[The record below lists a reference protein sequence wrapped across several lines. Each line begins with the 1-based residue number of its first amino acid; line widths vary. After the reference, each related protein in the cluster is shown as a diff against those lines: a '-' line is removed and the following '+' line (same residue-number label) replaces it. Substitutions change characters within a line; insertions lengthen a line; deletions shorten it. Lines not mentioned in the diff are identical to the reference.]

1 MAGKILLEVCVAS
14 VEGAIIAQANGADR
28 VELCSAMRE
37 GGATPS
43 AATLALS
50 RTHLKIPLNVLIRPR
65 GGDFLYSETE
75 FAVMKRDIA
84 YAKDCGADGI
94 VIGMLTSNGR
104 MDRARMAELI
114 ACARPLSVTCH
125 RAFDMSRDPFEA
137 LEDLVALGVER
148 ILTSGQQP
156 TALAGV
162 KTLAA
167 LVEAAKERICI
178 MPGGGITEQSIRP
191 VLEQSGA
198 TEVHVFPRIHRDSAM
213 EFRNAS
219 VSMSGDSAPDEYGRT
234 EISAER
240 VRAFADAIRCIN
252 SRDQPKGTRQIGG

>member
-75 FAVMKRDIA
+75 VAVMKRDIT

-94 VIGMLTSNGR
+94 VTGVLTSSGKI
-104 MDRARMAELI
+104 DLARMEELI
-114 ACARPLSVTCH
+114 ACA
-125 RAFDMSRDPFEA
+125 
-137 LEDLVALGVER
+137 
-148 ILTSGQQP
+148 
-156 TALAGV
+156 
-162 KTLAA
+162 
-167 LVEAAKERICI
+167 
-178 MPGGGITEQSIRP
+178 
-191 VLEQSGA
+191 
-198 TEVHVFPRIHRDSAM
+198 
-213 EFRNAS
+213 
-219 VSMSGDSAPDEYGRT
+219 
-234 EISAER
+234 
-240 VRAFADAIRCIN
+240 
-252 SRDQPKGTRQIGG
+252 